1 MKRTPIKS
9 RSISPRSRLIARAES
24 AVNAFVRAR
33 DAGRPCISCF
43 EYKPLTA
50 GHYRS
55 TRAAP
60 ELRFDAKNIHGQ
72 CSRCNID
79 LAGNREGYR
88 EGLIER
94 FGHMFLAWLDG
105 PHEAKHYT
113 RDELERIRVEY
124 NQKLTEFKDTA

>member
-24 AVNAFVRAR
+24 AVNAFVCRG

-60 ELRFDAKNIHGQ
+60 ELRFDAKTSTVNAPGAI
-72 CSRCNID
+72 
-79 LAGNREGYR
+79 
-88 EGLIER
+88 LIWQEIV
-94 FGHMFLAWLDG
+94 MD
-105 PHEAKHYT
+105 
-113 RDELERIRVEY
+113 
-124 NQKLTEFKDTA
+124 TEKD